1 MLLQGTI
8 YADSHKEDGFIKIRL
23 NLLSEFAKTVV
34 VKSPERDPFLR
45 RPEMCVFHLVL
56 SYVRD

>member
-1 MLLQGTI
+1 MQI
-8 YADSHKEDGFIKIRL
+8 CIKKMVYKDHRLRL
-23 NLLSEFAKTVV
+23 NLLPEFAETVV
-34 VKSPERDPFLR
+34 VSPERDPSLR